1 MIRHLPSRPRLMS
14 MLLAAASLSG
24 AACLSISDPSTGLAV
39 FTILGGNNQV
49 VVVNTVAPQP
59 LSVRTIDE
67 KTGVLPGVTVT
78 WTITSG
84 TGTLSATSTVTDD
97 SGLASINFTAG
108 STTGPVLVRATA
120 EDLRVT
126 FTVDVVAQPPA

>member
-1 MIRHLPSRPRLMS
+1 MIRFLPSRVRLTS
-14 MLLAAASLSG
+14 MLLGVASLSG
-24 AACLSISDPSTGLAV
+24 AACLSISEPNKGLSV

-49 VVVNTVAPQP
+49 VVVNTIAPQP
-59 LSVRTIDE
+59 LTVRTIDE

-78 WTITSG
+78 WIITSG

-126 FTVDVVAQPPA
+126 FTIDVVAQPPA